1 MTTHSTW
8 DASPPVKIGTHVAL
22 ELIDEHGKR
31 EQLEFDV
38 VADSAAD
45 FDAGL
50 LGIGTPLGKA
60 MAGRRAGSTIAYN
73 VGDLREVALLAVTP
87 MAEPAPGDAAERRQ
101 AALDKAKREVAKTNA
116 QTFAS
121 TFEGKWGGYNPDGMD
136 NWDKLESADAPDSDP
151 PAGDSDHD
159 RQP

>member
-1 MTTHSTW
+1 MSTLSTW
-8 DASPPVKIGTHVAL
+8 DASPPVKIGTHVVI
-22 ELIDEHGKR
+22 ELIDEQDQHER
-31 EQLEFDV
+31 LEFDV

-60 MAGRRAGSTIAYN
+60 LAGRRAGVTIAYTA
-73 VGDLREVALLAVTP
+73 GDLRAVAIIAVRP
-87 MAEPAPGDAAERRQ
+87 MAAPAPDDAAAKRQ
-101 AALDKAKREVAKTNA
+101 AALERAAHEVAKTNA

-136 NWDKLESADAPDSDP
+136 HWEQPDS
-151 PAGDSDHD
+151 GDEK
-159 RQP
+159 